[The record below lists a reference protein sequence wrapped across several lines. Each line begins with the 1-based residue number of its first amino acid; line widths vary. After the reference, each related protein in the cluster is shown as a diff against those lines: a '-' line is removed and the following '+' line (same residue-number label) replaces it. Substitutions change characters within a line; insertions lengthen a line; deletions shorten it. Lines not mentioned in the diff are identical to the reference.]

1 MVPVRVL
8 LVQESIPV
16 LRALQEELDGCGGF
30 EVQTATSAAAGQL
43 GLARLQP
50 DILIANPWA
59 GRGTPAEWK
68 RAILRYRDSRPLGV
82 LLLADRA
89 SEPDREI
96 LREIADLG
104 VRPRTGGMR
113 LLPAILAGWAGQ
125 EESWSSAA

>member
-1 MVPVRVL
+1 MGRSRGGLTTKIHAMVDANGLPISLVL
-8 LVQESIPV
+8 SEGQAYDGYSAHLM
-16 LRALQEELDGCGGF
+16 LD
-30 EVQTATSAAAGQL
+30 SL
-43 GLARLQP
+43 
-50 DILIANPWA
+50 
-59 GRGTPAEWK
+59 TPG
-68 RAILRYRDSRPLGV
+68 SV
-82 LLLADRA
+82 LLADRA